1 MTKYGALTFSN
12 FFLKLDILNSHF
24 PRLTPSLADV
34 FVITR
39 HQRVDLQEFRGL
51 VKTMS
56 QVLAQEPGFLELRM
70 GRSPDD
76 VTTLVVV
83 QRWDSIGNARRAI
96 NSSKNRMDVWP
107 VMSSAQDEPTMFET
121 LLEFKNGS
129 AYEYDSVLNQD

>member
-1 MTKYGALTFSN
+1 
-12 FFLKLDILNSHF
+12 
-24 PRLTPSLADV
+24 
-34 FVITR
+34 
-39 HQRVDLQEFRGL
+39 VDLQEFRGL